1 MGHCYKLK
9 CDCCGELWNVR
20 VGYGMMASDK
30 KVVIESFQLQYQS
43 QVKELIKDAPVP
55 PYGFAYRL
63 CRCNSCKNILSVP
76 SIIRNDIKFQEPCS
90 FCGNEVELLDD
101 KSEKLDCP
109 RCDGKVLTEDISFW
123 D

>member
-1 MGHCYKLK
+1 MGYRYKLR
-9 CDCCGELWNVR
+9 CDDCGGQWNVK

-30 KVVIESFQLQYQS
+30 KVVIESFQPEFQP
-43 QVKELIKDAPVP
+43 QVTEMIKDAPVP

-63 CRCNSCKNILSVP
+63 CKCSFCKNILSVP
-76 SIIRNDIKFQEPCS
+76 SIIRKDIKFREPCPV
-90 FCGNEVELLDD
+90 CGKEVELLDD

-109 RCDGKVLTEDISFW
+109 NCNGKVSTEDISFW